1 MVTQEMLAALKNE
14 YELEISRKISEI
26 EHLQTKVE
34 VLDDLAR
41 VCFENPEETETET
54 ETYEETQSAQTEELS
69 EQLPV
74 EENTYTDET
83 Y

>member
-1 MVTQEMLAALKNE
+1 MITQEMLEKLRTE
-14 YELEISRKISEI
+14 YELEISRKFSEI

-34 VLDDLAR
+34 VLEDLAR
-41 VCFENPEETETET
+41 VCFENPEETETEIS
-54 ETYEETQSAQTEELS
+54 EETESAQTEELN

-74 EENTYTDET
+74 EENTYTDES

>member
-14 YELEISRKISEI
+14 YELEISRKLSEI

-41 VCFENPEETETET
+41 VCFENPEETETES
-54 ETYEETQSAQTEELS
+54 YEETQSAQTEELS